1 VRGIFGE
8 GDFVIARL
16 SDLVRKAADAAKTAK
31 ERKETASSFSRVD
44 TLMGQAPPAS
54 PETGGAGEALYQKA
68 RQEVARILEAA
79 TWGKPYRVEALQ
91 AAVHELVESL
101 ATGDGLLL
109 QALEGGET
117 ILDLP
122 THMVNVAIFAI
133 RIGQRIGYGL
143 EDLRRL
149 GLAACLHDVG
159 MVTIPRAILEKREAL
174 SAEELA
180 LIRQHPEKS
189 HQLLK
194 ALGPQFDWVATVAL
208 QEQEREDGSGY
219 PRGLAGDQIHEYAKV
234 VGLADVYESLTHA
247 RPYRTMLVPYDLE
260 EIARSEARA
269 FPEQLHQA
277 MMRALSPFPAG
288 TPVRQPLREAPKLAE
303 QKKPAAPAA
312 PKVAPPAAETSPSQ
326 EDRSQKAREM
336 EATGPT
342 VPTETPRI
350 PSVPSV
356 PTAAPSPAAPK
367 VAPPAAETSPREED
381 RYQGARQ
388 EVARAVEAAA
398 RGRLVALDALEAVAQ
413 GLVESLASG
422 DALLA
427 RALMGGESHL
437 DLPTH
442 MVNVAILAVKI
453 GQGIGYN
460 PEELRRLALAACLH
474 DVGMITVPR
483 AILEKYGALSQDE
496 LALLRHHPERSF
508 QMLQALGP
516 EYRWLATVAL
526 QEQEREDGSGYPQG
540 LTGEQIHP
548 YAKIIGL
555 ADMYESL
562 THARPHQQLR
572 VPFEAVKEIMSA
584 DRRKFPNQILKGL
597 IQGLSTFPVGSL
609 VRLNSKEIARVVA
622 TNPAFPLR
630 PVVEVL
636 TGPTG
641 DPVSTRRR
649 VDLAQNSLMYIT
661 DAASAEEVLA
671 LRSL

>member
-1 VRGIFGE
+1 
-8 GDFVIARL
+8 
-16 SDLVRKAADAAKTAK
+16 
-31 ERKETASSFSRVD
+31 
-44 TLMGQAPPAS
+44 MGQAPPAS
-54 PETGGAGEALYQKA
+54 PETGRADEALYQKA

-79 TWGKPYRVEALQ
+79 SWGKPYRMDGLQ
-91 AAVHELVESL
+91 TAVHELVESL

-133 RIGQRIGYGL
+133 RIGQRIDYGL

-159 MVTIPRAILEKREAL
+159 MVTIPRAILEKSGAL
-174 SAEELA
+174 SAEELVV
-180 LIRQHPEKS
+180 IRQHPEKS
-189 HQLLK
+189 YQMLK
-194 ALGPQFDWVATVAL
+194 VLGPEFDWVATVAL

-219 PRGLAGDQIHEYAKV
+219 PRGLTGDQIHKYAKV
-234 VGLADVYESLTHA
+234 IGLADVYESLTHT
-247 RPYRTMLVPYDLE
+247 RRYRTMLVPYDLE
-260 EIARSEARA
+260 EITRSEARG
-269 FPEQLHQA
+269 FPELLHQA

-288 TPVRQPLREAPKLAE
+288 TPVRQPLRDAPKSAE
-303 QKKPAAPAA
+303 QEKPAAPAA
-312 PKVAPPAAETSPSQ
+312 PKVAPPAVEVSPSQ
-326 EDRSQKAREM
+326 EDLSRKARQRE
-336 EATGPT
+336 EPGPT
-342 VPTETPRI
+342 LPRETPRT
-350 PSVPSV
+350 PWVPPV
-356 PTAAPSPAAPK
+356 PTAAPAPAAPK
-367 VAPPAAETSPREED
+367 VAPPAVEVSPSQED
-381 RYQGARQ
+381 FYQGVRQ
-388 EVARAVEAAA
+388 EVANAVEAAA
-398 RGRLVALDALEAVAQ
+398 RGKLVALDALEAVAQ
-413 GLVESLASG
+413 GLVESLATR
-422 DALLA
+422 DTLLA
-427 RALMGGESHL
+427 RALMSRESHL

-442 MVNVAILAVKI
+442 MVNVAILAIKI
-453 GQGIGYN
+453 GQGIGYS

-483 AILEKYGALSQDE
+483 AIMDKYGGLSPDE

-516 EYRWLATVAL
+516 EYRWLATVVL
-526 QEQEREDGSGYPQG
+526 QEQEREDGSGYPHG

-562 THARPHQQLR
+562 THERPHQRLR

-584 DRRKFPNQILKGL
+584 DRSKFPNQILKGL
-597 IQGLSTFPVGSL
+597 IQGLSTFPAGSL

-630 PVVEVL
+630 PVVEIL
-636 TGPTG
+636 TGPMG
-641 DPVSTRRR
+641 DAVPTRRR
-649 VDLAQNSLMYIT
+649 VDLAQNSLLRIT
-661 DAASAEEVLA
+661 DAASTEEVIA

>member
-1 VRGIFGE
+1 MRGIFGE
-8 GDFVIARL
+8 GEIAIARL

-31 ERKETASSFSRVD
+31 ERKETVSPFSRVD

-54 PETGGAGEALYQKA
+54 PETGRAEETLYQKA

-79 TWGKPYRVEALQ
+79 TWGKPYRVDALQ

-117 ILDLP
+117 ILELP

-159 MVTIPRAILEKREAL
+159 MVTIPRAILEKKDAL
-174 SAEELA
+174 SVEELA
-180 LIRQHPEKS
+180 VIRQHPEKS
-189 HQLLK
+189 HQMLK
-194 ALGPQFDWVATVAL
+194 ALGPEFDWVATVAL

-277 MMRALSPFPAG
+277 MMRALSPFPAR
-288 TPVRQPLREAPKLAE
+288 TPVRQPLREAPKPAE
-303 QKKPAAPAA
+303 QKKAAPA
-312 PKVAPPAAETSPSQ
+312 VAPPVVEVSPGQ
-326 EDRSQKAREM
+326 EDLSQNPRER
-336 EATGPT
+336 EAPKPV
-342 VPTETPRI
+342 VPTETPRT
-350 PSVPSV
+350 PGVPPV
-356 PTAAPSPAAPK
+356 PTAAPVPAAPRLTLP
-367 VAPPAAETSPREED
+367 VVEASPGQD
-381 RYQGARQ
+381 DFYQGARQ

-398 RGRLVALDALEAVAQ
+398 RGRLVALDALEAIAQ

-427 RALMGGESHL
+427 RALLGGESHL

-442 MVNVAILAVKI
+442 MVNVAILAIKI
-453 GQGIGYN
+453 GQGIGYS

-483 AILEKYGALSQDE
+483 AILEKYGALSPDE
-496 LALLRHHPERSF
+496 SALLRQHPERSF

-526 QEQEREDGSGYPQG
+526 QEQEREDGSGYPHG

-562 THARPHQQLR
+562 THARPHQRLR

-630 PVVEVL
+630 PVVEIL

-641 DPVSTRRR
+641 DPVATRRR

-661 DAASAEEVLA
+661 DAASTEEVIA

>member
-1 VRGIFGE
+1 
-8 GDFVIARL
+8 
-16 SDLVRKAADAAKTAK
+16 
-31 ERKETASSFSRVD
+31 
-44 TLMGQAPPAS
+44 MGQAPPAN
-54 PETGGAGEALYQKA
+54 PKTGRAEEALYQKA

-79 TWGKPYRVEALQ
+79 SWGKPYRVDALQ
-91 AAVHELVESL
+91 AVVHELVESL

-122 THMVNVAIFAI
+122 THMVNVAIFAL
-133 RIGQRIGYGL
+133 RIGQRIDYGL

-159 MVTIPRAILEKREAL
+159 MVTIPRAILEKRDAL

-180 LIRQHPEKS
+180 VIRQHPEKS
-189 HQLLK
+189 HQMLK
-194 ALGPQFDWVATVAL
+194 ALGPEFDWVATVAL

-219 PRGLAGDQIHEYAKV
+219 PRGLTGDQIHEYAKV

-247 RPYRTMLVPYDLE
+247 RRYRTMLVPYDLE

-288 TPVRQPLREAPKLAE
+288 TPVRQLPRDEPKPAVQEKPGAPATAPKE
-303 QKKPAAPAA
+303 TPEIPGGPRVPTVSAAPAA
-312 PKVAPPAAETSPSQ
+312 PRVVPPAVEVRPGQQDLSQKARQQEEPGPTPPKEAPRTTRVPPVPAAAAAPAAPRVAPPAVEVKPGQ
-326 EDRSQKAREM
+326 EDL
-336 EATGPT
+336 
-342 VPTETPRI
+342 
-350 PSVPSV
+350 
-356 PTAAPSPAAPK
+356 
-367 VAPPAAETSPREED
+367 
-381 RYQGARQ
+381 YQGARQ
-388 EVARAVEAAA
+388 EVACAVEAAA
-398 RGRLVALDALEAVAQ
+398 RGSLVTLKALEAVAQ
-413 GLVESLASG
+413 GLVESLATG

-427 RALMGGESHL
+427 RALVGGESHL

-442 MVNVAILAVKI
+442 MVNVAILAIKI
-453 GQGIGYN
+453 GQGIGYR

-483 AILEKYGALSQDE
+483 AIMDKYGGLSPEE

-526 QEQEREDGSGYPQG
+526 QEQEREDGSGYPHG

-562 THARPHQQLR
+562 THERPHQRLR

-584 DRRKFPNQILKGL
+584 DRNRFPNQILKGL
-597 IQGLSTFPVGSL
+597 IQGLSTFPVGSH

-630 PVVEVL
+630 PVVEIL

-641 DPVSTRRR
+641 DPVSIRRR
-649 VDLAQNSLMYIT
+649 VDLAQSSLIYIT
-661 DAASAEEVLA
+661 DAASTEEVLA